1 MNNTDPIK
9 ASKDLSVTGA
19 LILGLILAIFS
30 FNLTTD
36 SVLLS
41 SISLIVAIYGV
52 YVTAKSKKLLAI
64 LLVVGGIT
72 MFAAPLETLD
82 VTILTVSAYAC
93 LIGGMAIGGVLMSR
107 KGKFAFIA
115 VAAFAVA
122 YAAACV
128 YTKEPIVSLSALM
141 PLAGAVGM
149 AVCSSKKL
157 PRTTAVCVLTAVFL
171 AVSYLP
177 DVILLIVEHG
187 SAAME
192 QVRAA
197 IEETKTVLGE
207 AMYEAA
213 KAIGGEE
220 SELYS
225 RETVLQL
232 IDTVFNILPAISVIM
247 ASVMSFISQSFF
259 FSLSAAYGAAH
270 TEEELTLS
278 PQKTSAWMFFISL
291 ATMFITSLFSGYT
304 MEVLS
309 VSMMNLNLILL
320 PVFALINVA
329 SIIRA
334 FKQKRLAISPITLII
349 IFFLAMNIGALL
361 LYPLAAQGAISVI
374 KRHPKPIGEAES
386 DK

>member
-1 MNNTDPIK
+1 
-9 ASKDLSVTGA
+9 
-19 LILGLILAIFS
+19 
-30 FNLTTD
+30 
-36 SVLLS
+36 
-41 SISLIVAIYGV
+41 
-52 YVTAKSKKLLAI
+52 
-64 LLVVGGIT
+64 
-72 MFAAPLETLD
+72 
-82 VTILTVSAYAC
+82 
-93 LIGGMAIGGVLMSR
+93 
-107 KGKFAFIA
+107 
-115 VAAFAVA
+115 
-122 YAAACV
+122 
-128 YTKEPIVSLSALM
+128 
-141 PLAGAVGM
+141 
-149 AVCSSKKL
+149 
-157 PRTTAVCVLTAVFL
+157 
-171 AVSYLP
+171 
-177 DVILLIVEHG
+177 LLIVEHG